1 MNLSRLAVALA
12 TAAAA
17 AVALPATARAACG
30 KLECGTNS
38 PHLAQYAFHEL
49 DASGQH
55 RNDAGVQVLA
65 LYKWGVPFTPAVRG
79 DHLVALDAH
88 GDVVWSGDDLI
99 GTYLHLEVKTGE
111 GLQQFRL
118 QIDDVEH
125 DLALWVD
132 DADEDLEAYEL
143 SWRELNGQ
151 MVTTRPLCNLPPPV
165 IVQDGLEYYPNPNA
179 TIFYTGDRYDAA
191 TKTLLANDPATD
203 DDWFN
208 LACAGGALYKLY
220 MTRHTE
226 VTSDATHGSKLE
238 LRQSMLKMYVSDVC
252 GTGESFTHQGVPL
265 HWQNEAGWGF
275 MTWTEYATE
284 AWWGPKGALC
294 LDVHRLGTAMS
305 AEIDA
310 QCKLPACSDAFPD
323 APKSWP
329 TAAYVVSRV
338 PLDPI

>member
-1 MNLSRLAVALA
+1 MNTSRLAVALA

-191 TKTLLANDPATD
+191 TKRVTATTAAATA
-203 DDWFN
+203 DWFN
-208 LACAGGALYKLY
+208 IACAGSVLAKMHLNRY
-220 MTRHTE
+220 TTASVRP
-226 VTSDATHGSKLE
+226 THSTTPAERNDL
-238 LRQSMLKMYVSDVC
+238 LAMYTANVC
-252 GTGESFTHQGVPL
+252 GTGQSYTVNGTDIRWTGTNGWNAYDQPSPAVALEGVWGDGRAQCIDTFRIPANQGAFACEVPACESLEGNWFDHGTVMSGVP
-265 HWQNEAGWGF
+265 
-275 MTWTEYATE
+275 
-284 AWWGPKGALC
+284 
-294 LDVHRLGTAMS
+294 
-305 AEIDA
+305 
-310 QCKLPACSDAFPD
+310 
-323 APKSWP
+323 
-329 TAAYVVSRV
+329 
-338 PLDPI
+338 